1 MARRFWKRNGDRG
14 HVRTFRAQTTRYML
28 VLILVLVVYNTH
40 TIHVIP
46 TLFYTSPRS
55 LSLLIDGED
64 AVELL
69 MAANHLDI

>member
-1 MARRFWKRNGDRG
+1 
-14 HVRTFRAQTTRYML
+14 ML

-69 MAANHLDI
+69 MAADPVSYTHLTLPTN

>member
-1 MARRFWKRNGDRG
+1 
-14 HVRTFRAQTTRYML
+14 ML